1 MESYFSK
8 STDLV
13 ALAGELAVLSVIA
26 GVMVFWVFF
35 PILIHFQLRAMHRT
49 LKDHRLDHAVRV
61 RNIGMKVR
69 NNGVRVS
76 VAKDNDPGYDE
87 KVNPSHP

>member
-1 MESYFSK
+1 MEPFFSK
-8 STDLV
+8 STELV

-61 RNIGMKVR
+61 RNKAVA
-69 NNGVRVS
+69 VP